1 MGNKLYI
8 GNLPCA
14 VRDENLQQSFG
25 SFGAV
30 TSAKVRMEWNG
41 MEWNAR
47 RVAPKA
53 LVSSRWTAVP
63 KLRPRSVA

>member
-1 MGNKLYI
+1 MDNKLYI

-30 TSAKVRMEWNG
+30 TSAKVRMECETG
-41 MEWNAR
+41 
-47 RVAPKA
+47 
-53 LVSSRWTAVP
+53 
-63 KLRPRSVA
+63 RSEGFSFVEMDSGAQA